1 MLIKGSFLVIVRG
14 IVMKK
19 TEEKK
24 ERDQWGSKTGFIL
37 AAAGSAVGL
46 GNLWKFPYTA
56 GSNGGGAFVVVYIAM
71 LFLVGFT
78 LMMAELVL
86 GRHTQLSA
94 VGAYRKVK
102 EKWAWVGFIG
112 VGASFL
118 ILTFYSV
125 IGGWVLKY
133 IVTAF
138 SGGFNTTDISA
149 LENIFTSFIGNPIQP
164 LIYHGIFMAI
174 TLAIVMGGVSGGIE
188 KFSKILMP
196 GLFIMMV
203 IIMIRSVTL
212 PGAMEGVEFL
222 LKPDFSKINGSVIL
236 AAVGQVF
243 FSLSL
248 GMGVIIAYGSYLGK
262 EENLVQSAFFIPAI
276 DTVIALLAGLTILPA
291 VFALGFDPGGG
302 PGLLFITLPGVFA
315 KMPLGSFFAILF
327 FILVLFA
334 AVTSS
339 ISLLESA
346 VSVCID
352 QFKWKRKTATIGLA
366 FVAFIIG
373 IPSSLANGPVM
384 ADMKFIKGLNFFD
397 SMSYISESILLP
409 LAGLLLAIFIGWV
422 WGVDKAIAEAN
433 NNGKVKFGLAPVW
446 GFLIKWV
453 VPVAIFVILL
463 QSTGILDWI
472 LSLAK

>member
-1 MLIKGSFLVIVRG
+1 
-14 IVMKK
+14 MKK
-19 TEEKK
+19 TNEKPK
-24 ERDQWGSKTGFIL
+24 REQWSSKTGFIL

-56 GSNGGGAFVVVYIAM
+56 GSNGGGAFVVVYIVM

-118 ILTFYSV
+118 ILSFYSV

-138 SGGFNTTDISA
+138 SGGFNTSDLGA
-149 LENIFTSFIGNPIQP
+149 LEGIFTTFIGSPVQPI
-164 LIYHGIFMAI
+164 IYHGIFIAL
-174 TLAIVMGGVSGGIE
+174 TLLIVMGGVSGGIE

-196 GLFIMMV
+196 SLFIMMIV
-203 IIMIRSVTL
+203 IMIRSVTL

-222 LKPDFSKINGSVIL
+222 LKPDFSKIDSSVIL
-236 AAVGQVF
+236 AAAGQVF

-248 GMGVIIAYGSYLGK
+248 GMGVIIAYGSYLSK
-262 EENLVQSAFFIPAI
+262 DDNLVESAFFIPMIDSIIAI
-276 DTVIALLAGLTILPA
+276 IAGLTILPA
-291 VFALGFDPGGG
+291 VFALGFDPAGG

-315 KMPLGSFFAILF
+315 KMPLGSFFAVLF

-334 AVTSS
+334 AITSS

-346 VSVCID
+346 VAVCID
-352 QFKWKRKTATIGLA
+352 EFKWERKTATIGLA
-366 FVAFIIG
+366 ILAFLIG
-373 IPSSLANGPVM
+373 IPSSLANGPIM
-384 ADMKFIKGLNFFD
+384 SDMVFIRGLNFFD
-397 SMSYISESILLP
+397 SMSYLAESILLP
-409 LAGLLLAIFIGWV
+409 LAGLLLSIFIGWV
-422 WGVDKAIAEAN
+422 WGIDKAIAEATN
-433 NNGKVKFGLAPVW
+433 DGKVKFGLAHFW

-453 VPVAIFVILL
+453 VPVAVFVILL
-463 QSTGILDWI
+463 QSTGILDWV
-472 LSLAK
+472 LSVIK

>member
-1 MLIKGSFLVIVRG
+1 
-14 IVMKK
+14 MKK
-19 TEEKK
+19 PNVKQ
-24 ERDQWGSKTGFIL
+24 ERDQWGSKIGFIL

-94 VGAYRKVK
+94 VGAYRKIK
-102 EKWAWVGFIG
+102 ERWAWVGFIG
-112 VGASFL
+112 VAASFL

-138 SGGFNTTDISA
+138 SGGFNTSDIGT
-149 LENIFTSFIGNPIQP
+149 LEGIFSSFIANPFEP
-164 LIYHGIFMAI
+164 LAYHGIFMAI
-174 TLAIVMGGVSGGIE
+174 TLAIVMGGISGGIE

-196 GLFIMMV
+196 ALFIMM
-203 IIMIRSVTL
+203 IAIMIRSITL

-262 EENLVQSAFFIPAI
+262 ETNLVESAFYIPLI
-276 DTVIALLAGLTILPA
+276 DTLIALLAGLTILPA
-291 VFALGFDPGGG
+291 VFALGFDPAGG
-302 PGLLFITLPGVFA
+302 PGLLFITLPGVFS

-327 FILVLFA
+327 FVLVLFA
-334 AVTSS
+334 AITSS

-352 QFKWKRKTATIGLA
+352 EFKWERKTATIGLA
-366 FVAFIIG
+366 ITAFIIG
-373 IPSSLANGPVM
+373 VPSSLANGPIM
-384 ADMKFIKGLNFFD
+384 SDIKFIKGMNFFD
-397 SMSYISESILLP
+397 SMSYVSESILLP
-409 LAGLLLAIFIGWV
+409 LAGLLLAVFIGWV
-422 WGVDKAIAEAN
+422 WGIDKAIEEAN
-433 NNGKVKFGLAPVW
+433 NKGKVKFTLAKIW
-446 GFLIKWV
+446 GFLIKWI
-453 VPVAIFVILL
+453 VPVAIFIILL
-463 QSTGILDWI
+463 QSTGITDWV
-472 LSLAK
+472 LSLLK

>member
-1 MLIKGSFLVIVRG
+1 
-14 IVMKK
+14 MKK
-19 TEEKK
+19 TNEK

-56 GSNGGGAFVVVYIAM
+56 GSNGGGAFVVVYIVM

-78 LMMAELVL
+78 LMMSELVL

-112 VGASFL
+112 VIASFL

-138 SGGFNTTDISA
+138 SGGFNTTDLST
-149 LENIFTSFIGNPIQP
+149 LEGIFTSFIGNPVQP
-164 LIYHGIFMAI
+164 LIYHGVFMAI

-236 AAVGQVF
+236 AAAGQVF

-262 EENLVQSAFFIPAI
+262 NENLVESAFFIPLI
-276 DTVIALLAGLTILPA
+276 DTIIALLAGLTILPA

-352 QFKWKRKTATIGLA
+352 QFKWNRKAATIGLA
-366 FVAFIIG
+366 LVAFLIG

-384 ADMKFIKGLNFFD
+384 GDMVFIKGLNFFD
-397 SMSYISESILLP
+397 SMSYLAESILLP

-422 WGVDKAIAEAN
+422 WGVDKAIVEAT

-463 QSTGILDWI
+463 QAL
-472 LSLAK
+472 LS